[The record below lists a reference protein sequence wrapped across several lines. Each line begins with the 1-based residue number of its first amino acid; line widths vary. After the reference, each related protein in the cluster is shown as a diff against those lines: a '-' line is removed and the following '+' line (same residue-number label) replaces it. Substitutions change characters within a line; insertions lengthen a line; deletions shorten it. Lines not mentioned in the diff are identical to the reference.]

1 MYCVKCRKSTETSQ
15 TERTVSKN
23 NRHLLRGKC
32 VVCGTTKTQFVRSG
46 GSILN
51 KVLNNLPFEL
61 HLPGH
66 NFTGPGTKLNKRL
79 NSDLTPKAW
88 SKPINRVDNAAYHH
102 DVCYLKNSDTKYRNE
117 VCDKNMLSELD
128 GIYNPSIR
136 ERLDRSIVDK
146 IIGTKIKF
154 GMGAQKKKADI
165 KWSDKLAEELHKPV
179 RHTFPKRRVYVKG
192 LDEIWAADLIEM
204 RPFAESNNGVNYLLA
219 VIDIF
224 SKYAWLAPLKNKK
237 GDSVANALQDIFET
251 SGRKPNKMWVDDG
264 KEFWNKNVRSLVEL
278 YSTKNEEKSCVVE
291 RLNRTLKEDM
301 WKYFSANNT
310 FKYIDILQTFVD
322 KYNNEFHESIKM
334 TPIEAS
340 NKKNE
345 NLVWRNLYGDLKLAS
360 DSPKYAI
367 GDKVRITK
375 KKRQFEKG
383 YTPNWTEEIF
393 TISKIQY
400 TDPITYKIIDY
411 NNEEIEGTFYEQELQ
426 KSTQEVFHIE
436 KVIRKRGNKSLVKWK
451 GYSDEFNSWIDN
463 KDLV

>member
-1 MYCVKCRKSTETSQ
+1 
-15 TERTVSKN
+15 
-23 NRHLLRGKC
+23 
-32 VVCGTTKTQFVRSG
+32 
-46 GSILN
+46 
-51 KVLNNLPFEL
+51 
-61 HLPGH
+61 
-66 NFTGPGTKLNKRL
+66 
-79 NSDLTPKAW
+79 
-88 SKPINRVDNAAYHH
+88 
-102 DVCYLKNSDTKYRNE
+102 
-117 VCDKNMLSELD
+117 
-128 GIYNPSIR
+128 
-136 ERLDRSIVDK
+136 
-146 IIGTKIKF
+146 
-154 GMGAQKKKADI
+154 
-165 KWSDKLAEELHKPV
+165 
-179 RHTFPKRRVYVKG
+179 
-192 LDEIWAADLIEM
+192 
-204 RPFAESNNGVNYLLA
+204 
-219 VIDIF
+219 
-224 SKYAWLAPLKNKK
+224 
-237 GDSVANALQDIFET
+237 
-251 SGRKPNKMWVDDG
+251 
-264 KEFWNKNVRSLVEL
+264 
-278 YSTKNEEKSCVVE
+278 
-291 RLNRTLKEDM
+291 M

-426 KSTQEVFHIE
+426 KSTQEVFRIE
-436 KVIRKRGNKSLVKWK
+436 KIIKKKGNKSLVKWK

>member
-1 MYCVKCRKSTETSQ
+1 MIY
-15 TERTVSKN
+15 
-23 NRHLLRGKC
+23 
-32 VVCGTTKTQFVRSG
+32 
-46 GSILN
+46 
-51 KVLNNLPFEL
+51 
-61 HLPGH
+61 
-66 NFTGPGTKLNKRL
+66 
-79 NSDLTPKAW
+79 
-88 SKPINRVDNAAYHH
+88 
-102 DVCYLKNSDTKYRNE
+102 
-117 VCDKNMLSELD
+117 
-128 GIYNPSIR
+128 IYN
-136 ERLDRSIVDK
+136 
-146 IIGTKIKF
+146 
-154 GMGAQKKKADI
+154 
-165 KWSDKLAEELHKPV
+165 
-179 RHTFPKRRVYVKG
+179 
-192 LDEIWAADLIEM
+192 
-204 RPFAESNNGVNYLLA
+204 
-219 VIDIF
+219 
-224 SKYAWLAPLKNKK
+224 
-237 GDSVANALQDIFET
+237 
-251 SGRKPNKMWVDDG
+251 
-264 KEFWNKNVRSLVEL
+264 
-278 YSTKNEEKSCVVE
+278 KNEEKSCVVE

-426 KSTQEVFHIE
+426 KSTQEVFRIE

>member
-1 MYCVKCRKSTETSQ
+1 
-15 TERTVSKN
+15 
-23 NRHLLRGKC
+23 
-32 VVCGTTKTQFVRSG
+32 
-46 GSILN
+46 
-51 KVLNNLPFEL
+51 
-61 HLPGH
+61 
-66 NFTGPGTKLNKRL
+66 
-79 NSDLTPKAW
+79 
-88 SKPINRVDNAAYHH
+88 
-102 DVCYLKNSDTKYRNE
+102 
-117 VCDKNMLSELD
+117 
-128 GIYNPSIR
+128 
-136 ERLDRSIVDK
+136 
-146 IIGTKIKF
+146 
-154 GMGAQKKKADI
+154 
-165 KWSDKLAEELHKPV
+165 
-179 RHTFPKRRVYVKG
+179 
-192 LDEIWAADLIEM
+192 
-204 RPFAESNNGVNYLLA
+204 
-219 VIDIF
+219 
-224 SKYAWLAPLKNKK
+224 
-237 GDSVANALQDIFET
+237 
-251 SGRKPNKMWVDDG
+251 MWVDDG

-426 KSTQEVFHIE
+426 KSTQEVFRIE

>member
-1 MYCVKCRKSTETSQ
+1 M
-15 TERTVSKN
+15 
-23 NRHLLRGKC
+23 
-32 VVCGTTKTQFVRSG
+32 
-46 GSILN
+46 
-51 KVLNNLPFEL
+51 
-61 HLPGH
+61 
-66 NFTGPGTKLNKRL
+66 
-79 NSDLTPKAW
+79 
-88 SKPINRVDNAAYHH
+88 
-102 DVCYLKNSDTKYRNE
+102 
-117 VCDKNMLSELD
+117 
-128 GIYNPSIR
+128 
-136 ERLDRSIVDK
+136 
-146 IIGTKIKF
+146 
-154 GMGAQKKKADI
+154 
-165 KWSDKLAEELHKPV
+165 AEELHKPV

-192 LDEIWAADLIEM
+192 LNEIWAADLIEM

-426 KSTQEVFHIE
+426 KSTQEVFRIE
-436 KVIRKRGNKSLVKWK
+436 KVIKKGKNKSLVKWL
-451 GYSDEFNSWIDN
+451 GYPDKFNSWIEN
-463 KDLV
+463 KDLRTH

>member
-1 MYCVKCRKSTETSQ
+1 M
-15 TERTVSKN
+15 
-23 NRHLLRGKC
+23 
-32 VVCGTTKTQFVRSG
+32 
-46 GSILN
+46 
-51 KVLNNLPFEL
+51 
-61 HLPGH
+61 
-66 NFTGPGTKLNKRL
+66 
-79 NSDLTPKAW
+79 
-88 SKPINRVDNAAYHH
+88 
-102 DVCYLKNSDTKYRNE
+102 
-117 VCDKNMLSELD
+117 
-128 GIYNPSIR
+128 
-136 ERLDRSIVDK
+136 
-146 IIGTKIKF
+146 
-154 GMGAQKKKADI
+154 
-165 KWSDKLAEELHKPV
+165 AEELHKPV
-179 RHTFPKRRVYVKG
+179 RRTFKKRRVYVKG

-204 RPFAESNNGVNYLLA
+204 RPFAKYNKGVNYLLV
-219 VIDIF
+219 VIDLF
-224 SKYAWLAPLKNKK
+224 SKYAWLTPLKNKK
-237 GDSVANALQDIFET
+237 GESVANALQDIFET
-251 SGRKPNKMWVDDG
+251 RKPNKMWVDDG

-345 NLVWRNLYGDLKLAS
+345 NLVWRNLYDDSTNERKGS
-360 DSPKYAI
+360 NSPKYAI

-426 KSTQEVFHIE
+426 KSTQEVFRIE